1 MGYCRMMH
9 VLRMGYCRMMH
20 GLRVGYC
27 RMIDIVLMDMRRGV
41 ILL

>member
-9 VLRMGYCRMMH
+9 GLRMSHRRMMH